1 MKLANIHRA
10 TRKRLAA
17 IVMIAAAAVGFV
29 SQSESKDEYLVTKE
43 RLTRST
49 SIPLVVT
56 VSPLAQ
62 HTIDLWG
69 VDEEMGYQWANLEV
83 RYTIRD
89 DSGKLLGEDRFSAS
103 ESNAKGGFKR
113 AANGDTVHLSP
124 SPSSLHIEVELIR
137 GSLPG
142 SAHLDR
148 TRTRYLC
155 ANRIHR
161 RGALYEVKS
170 TPPGLGPNTGS
181 VQLAA
186 NFALPQLAS
195 GAPSLWRHRTQSRR
209 PT

>member
-17 IVMIAAAAVGFV
+17 IVMIAAAVVGFV

-49 SIPLVVT
+49 LIPLVVT

-89 DSGKLLGEDRFSAS
+89 DSGKLLGEDGFSAS

-137 GSLPG
+137 GDYVDIEVYRDLPTWTELAPG
-142 SAHLDR
+142 IYVLLGF
-148 TRTRYLC
+148 T
-155 ANRIHR
+155 
-161 RGALYEVKS
+161 GVVLYMKS
-170 TPPGLGPNTGS
+170 NQPRQ
-181 VQLAA
+181 V
-186 NFALPQLAS
+186 
-195 GAPSLWRHRTQSRR
+195 
-209 PT
+209 